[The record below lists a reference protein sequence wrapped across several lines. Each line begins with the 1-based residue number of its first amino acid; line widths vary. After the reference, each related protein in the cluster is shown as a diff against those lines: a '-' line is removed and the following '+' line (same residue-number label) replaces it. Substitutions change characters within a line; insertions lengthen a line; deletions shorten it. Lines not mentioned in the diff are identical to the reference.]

1 MNKESRTHQFI
12 TNPHRYLGH
21 DVNDRP
27 LNYVFPDDDG
37 NSPSKTLKLCLY
49 VGEQALMQIIDKQRL
64 RLSCPWRTN
73 DITECVAQAETYQT
87 NIIKNFGYICLSSV
101 WDSPK
106 MWGLY
111 AERSRGA
118 CLIFEFEVIKLDEET
133 YEILENG
140 MSELNN
146 RLLIRKV
153 RYSDVRAKDSDV
165 DILFRKS
172 TTWSDEHEYRILFN
186 LESGFSGDVETWQTS
201 DGLRIDYYHSGL
213 LRSLRVITL
222 GPKCRYNE
230 VEIRSLLALKI
241 KDSRKISYKSEY
253 LGNINFA
260 LWPVISRCEVNRAEF
275 DRETFNYKVDS
286 GSLYSNNMLHEQNV
300 VILDEL
306 PLKRWSL
313 EWNSL
318 ISDVCRAQ
326 NYKLERSYSNE
337 YCNMIDGVVTRFIIS
352 AISEDGRNEVKY
364 IFVEYMKEQKRVRL
378 IYGYSQAK
386 LAALYDKAQSEFEHV
401 KKEHITD

>member
-1 MNKESRTHQFI
+1 MNNESQFI
-12 TNPHRYLGH
+12 TNTRRYLR
-21 DVNDRP
+21 NDIYDIP
-27 LNYVFPDDDG
+27 LSYVFPDDEG
-37 NSPSKTLKLCLY
+37 NSPAETLKLCLY
-49 VGEQALMQIIDKQRL
+49 VGEQALMQIVDKQRL

-140 MSELNN
+140 KSALNN

-153 RYSDVRAKDSDV
+153 RYSDIRAKGGDI

-172 TTWSDEHEYRILFN
+172 MTWSDEHEYRILFN
-186 LESGFSGDVETWQTS
+186 LASGFSGEIETTQTS
-201 DGLRIDYYHSGL
+201 DGMRIDYYHSEL
-213 LRSLRVITL
+213 LRNLRVIAL

-230 VEIRSLLALKI
+230 VEIRSLIDSKL
-241 KDSRKISYKSEY
+241 KDSQKISCKSKRF
-253 LGNINFA
+253 GNINME
-260 LWPVISRCEVNRAEF
+260 LWPVVSRCEVSRAEF
-275 DRETFNYKVDS
+275 DKESFNYKVNS
-286 GSLYSNNMLHEQNV
+286 SSLYSINMLHDQNT
-300 VILDEL
+300 VIVDNF
-306 PLKRWSL
+306 PLQCWAA
-313 EWNSL
+313 EGNSL
-318 ISDVCRAQ
+318 IRDVCRAH
-326 NYKLERSYSNE
+326 NYKLEYSYSNE
-337 YCNMIDGVVTRFIIS
+337 YCNMIDGVVTRFIIR
-352 AISEDGRNEVKY
+352 AISKDERNEVKY
-364 IFVEYMKEQKRVRL
+364 FFVEYLRDQKRLRI

-386 LAALYDKAQSEFEHV
+386 LSVMYEEARSESGL
-401 KKEHITD
+401 

>member
-1 MNKESRTHQFI
+1 MNNESQFI
-12 TNPHRYLGH
+12 TNPHRYLRN
-21 DVNDRP
+21 DVYDIP
-27 LNYVFPDDDG
+27 LSFVFPDDEG
-37 NSPSKTLKLCLY
+37 NSPAETLKLCLY
-49 VGEQALMQIIDKQRL
+49 VGEQALMQIVDKQRL

-140 MSELNN
+140 KSALNN

-153 RYSDVRAKDSDV
+153 RYSDIRAKGGDI

-186 LESGFSGDVETWQTS
+186 LASVFSGEIETTQTS
-201 DGLRIDYYHSGL
+201 DGMRIDYYHSEL
-213 LRSLRVITL
+213 LRNLRVIAL

-230 VEIRSLLALKI
+230 VEIRSLLDSKL
-241 KDSRKISYKSEY
+241 KDSRKISCKSKY
-253 LGNINFA
+253 LGNINCE

-275 DRETFNYKVDS
+275 DGEMFNYKVNS
-286 GSLYSNNMLHEQNV
+286 SSLYSINMLHDQNT
-300 VILDEL
+300 VIVDDF
-306 PLKRWSL
+306 PLQCWAA
-313 EWNSL
+313 EGNSL
-318 ISDVCRAQ
+318 IRDVCRAH
-326 NYKLERSYSNE
+326 NYKLEYSYSNE
-337 YCNMIDGVVTRFIIS
+337 YCNMIDGVVTRFIIR
-352 AISEDGRNEVKY
+352 AISKDERNEVKY
-364 IFVEYMKEQKRVRL
+364 FFVEYLREQKRLRL

-386 LAALYDKAQSEFEHV
+386 LSVMYEKARSESGL
-401 KKEHITD
+401 